1 LIRTCV
7 NRLLRF
13 ALEFGSKRFPD
24 VFSGLS
30 EWISKLYFPW
40 KVDVFPRAYRGKFP
54 FPVPGNNQKGGGNL
68 MSNIFSTD
76 FAGRNFS
83 LKTNY
88 VAAQADGSMLVYYGD
103 TVVLVTVVSLKSVRE
118 GVDFL
123 PLTVDYQE
131 KTFAAGKIPGGFFK
145 REGRNNERE
154 VLTSRIIDRA
164 IRPLFPKGYYSETQ
178 VVATVLSVDKE
189 NDSDVAAMIGAS
201 AALEISDVPFKGPIA
216 GVRIGRINGAL
227 VANASPEQMQ
237 ESELNL
243 FLVGRKVTSGKEG
256 RPYDVELVMME
267 GEAKEVAE
275 DVIVD
280 AIKFGLESVRPVID
294 LQDQVRAAIGKA
306 KRSVEEEAADEELI
320 ERVRAEALP
329 GLKEGYSLPRK
340 LERYSKL
347 GDVRAAV
354 IKTIGDGDA
363 AISKKVAAIIE
374 NIESR
379 ILRDM
384 IIQEKKRIDG
394 RSSTDIRAISSE
406 VGVLPRAH
414 GSALFNRGETQAL
427 AVLTL
432 GTSSDEQRMDYIAG
446 EERRSFLLHY
456 NFPPYS
462 VGEAKSLRSPGRR
475 EIGHGALARKALVP
489 ILPSPETFPY
499 TIRIVSE
506 ILSSNGSSSM
516 ATVCGGIMC
525 LMDGG
530 VPVKDIVAGIAM
542 GLLKEG
548 DEVVI
553 LSDILGDEDHA
564 GDMDFKVCGTEKGV
578 TAMQMDIKIDGLTE
592 DILRK
597 ALAQAREGRMHII
610 GKIRETMS
618 APRSDISLYAPRITT
633 VKVKEDQVR
642 TVIGSGGKNIRQI
655 ISETG
660 VTIDVEDDG
669 TVTIASADAEAAARA
684 VAMVKWLTEEAEV
697 GKIYRGTV
705 KKIVDF
711 GAFVEI
717 LPGTEGLLHIS
728 QIAKERIAK
737 VTDVLREGD
746 EVMVKVLEVDKSGK
760 IRLSRKEALGTES
773 T

>member
-1 LIRTCV
+1 
-7 NRLLRF
+7 
-13 ALEFGSKRFPD
+13 
-24 VFSGLS
+24 
-30 EWISKLYFPW
+30 
-40 KVDVFPRAYRGKFP
+40 
-54 FPVPGNNQKGGGNL
+54 
-68 MSNIFSTD
+68 MSNAFSAD
-76 FAGRNFS
+76 FAGRSFTI
-83 LKTNY
+83 KTNY
-88 VAAQADGSMLVYYGD
+88 VAAQADGSAMVYYGD
-103 TVVLVTVVSLKSVRE
+103 TVVLVTAVSLKSIRE

-131 KTFAAGKIPGGFFK
+131 MTFAAGKFPGGFFK
-145 REGRNNERE
+145 REGRANERE
-154 VLTSRIIDRA
+154 ILTSRIIDRA

-178 VVATVLSVDKE
+178 LVATVLSVDKE
-189 NDSDVAAMIGAS
+189 NDSDVAAMIAAS
-201 AALEISDVPFKGPIA
+201 AALEISDIPFKGPIA
-216 GVRIGRINGAL
+216 GVRVGRINGEL
-227 VANASPEQMQ
+227 VANAS
-237 ESELNL
+237 SERMKDSEMSL
-243 FLVGRKVTSGKEG
+243 FLVGRKVTPGKSG

-275 DVIVD
+275 DIIVD
-280 AIKFGLESVRPVID
+280 AIKFGLEAIRPIID

-306 KRSVEEEAADEELI
+306 KRSVAEEAPDEELI
-320 ERVRAEALP
+320 TRVRTEALP
-329 GLKEGYSLPRK
+329 GLKEGYGMPRK

-347 GDVRAAV
+347 GEVRESV
-354 IKTIGDGDA
+354 IKSIGGEDA
-363 AISKKVAAIIE
+363 ALRKKVAAIIE
-374 NIESR
+374 HLESR

-384 IIQEKKRIDG
+384 IVQEKKRIDG
-394 RSSTDIRAISSE
+394 RSSTDIRPISSE

-414 GSALFNRGETQAL
+414 GSAIFNRGETQAL
-427 AVLTL
+427 TALTL
-432 GTSSDEQRMDYIAG
+432 GTSSDEQRMDYVAG
-446 EERRSFLLHY
+446 EELRSFLLHY

-489 ILPSPETFPY
+489 VLPSSEQFPY

-516 ATVCGGIMC
+516 ATVCGGMLC
-525 LMDGG
+525 MMDGG

-548 DEVVI
+548 DEIVV

-592 DILRK
+592 DILRQ
-597 ALAQAREGRMHII
+597 ALAQAKAGRIHII
-610 GKIRETMS
+610 GKIRETMT

-684 VAMVKWLTEEAEV
+684 VAMVKWLTEEAEI

-737 VTDVLREGD
+737 VTDVLQEGD
-746 EVMVKVLEVDKSGK
+746 EVAVKVLEIDKSGK
-760 IRLSRKEALGTES
+760 IRLSRKEALNAEVK
-773 T
+773 

>member
-1 LIRTCV
+1 
-7 NRLLRF
+7 LRF
-13 ALEFGSKRFPD
+13 ALEF
-24 VFSGLS
+24 
-30 EWISKLYFPW
+30 
-40 KVDVFPRAYRGKFP
+40 
-54 FPVPGNNQKGGGNL
+54 PVSSNNKEDGGNL
-68 MSNIFSTD
+68 MSNTFSTD

-88 VAAQADGSMLVYYGD
+88 VAAQADGSILVYYGD
-103 TVVLVTVVSLKSVRE
+103 TVVLVTAVSLKTARE

-131 KTFAAGKIPGGFFK
+131 MTFAAGKIPGGFFK
-145 REGRNNERE
+145 REGRLNERE
-154 VLTSRIIDRA
+154 ILISRIIDRA
-164 IRPLFPKGYYSETQ
+164 LRPLFPKGYFFETQ
-178 VVATVLSVDKE
+178 LVATVLSVDKE
-189 NDSDVAAMIGAS
+189 NDPDVAAMIAAS
-201 AALEISDVPFKGPIA
+201 AALEISDIPFKGPIA
-216 GVRIGRINGAL
+216 CVRLGRINGEF
-227 VANASPEQMQ
+227 VCNASPEKMK
-237 ESELNL
+237 ESE
-243 FLVGRKVTSGKEG
+243 FSIFMVGRKVTPSKSGK
-256 RPYDVELVMME
+256 PYDVELVMME

-275 DVIVD
+275 NIIID
-280 AIKFGLESVRPVID
+280 AIKFGLEAVRPAID
-294 LQDQVRAAIGKA
+294 LQDKMRAEIGKQ
-306 KRSVEEEAADEELI
+306 KRPVEEVLPDKDLIARVSSEAMA
-320 ERVRAEALP
+320 
-329 GLKEGYSLPRK
+329 GLKEGYSISRK

-347 GDVRAAV
+347 GSVRQAV
-354 IKTIGDGDA
+354 IKSIGGDDA
-363 AISKKVAAIIE
+363 NLRKKVAAIIE
-374 NIESR
+374 EIEQR

-394 RSSTDIRAISSE
+394 RSSTDIRPISSE

-427 AVLTL
+427 ASLTL
-432 GTSSDEQRMDYIAG
+432 GTSSDEQRMDYIVG

-489 ILPSPETFPY
+489 VLPSPEEFPY
-499 TIRIVSE
+499 TIRIVSD

-516 ATVCGGIMC
+516 ATVCGGILS
-525 LMDGG
+525 LMDAG
-530 VPVKDIVAGIAM
+530 VPVKNIVAGIAM

-548 DEVVI
+548 DNVVI

-564 GDMDFKVCGTEKGV
+564 GDMDFKVCGTEKGI

-597 ALAQAREGRMHII
+597 ALAQARDGRIHII
-610 GKIRETMS
+610 GKIRETLA

-660 VTIDVEDDG
+660 VTINVEDDG
-669 TVTIASADAEAAARA
+669 TVTIASSDAEAAARA

-705 KKIVDF
+705 KKILDF

-717 LPGTEGLLHIS
+717 LPGTDGLLHIS
-728 QIAKERIAK
+728 QISKERVEK
-737 VTDVLREGD
+737 VTDVLHEGD
-746 EVMVKVLEVDKSGK
+746 EVMVKVLEVDKQGK
-760 IRLSRKEALGTES
+760 IRLSRKDALGAEVK
-773 T
+773 

>member
-1 LIRTCV
+1 MS
-7 NRLLRF
+7 N
-13 ALEFGSKRFPD
+13 
-24 VFSGLS
+24 VFS
-30 EWISKLYFPW
+30 
-40 KVDVFPRAYRGKFP
+40 A
-54 FPVPGNNQKGGGNL
+54 
-68 MSNIFSTD
+68 D
-76 FAGRNFS
+76 FAGRNIS
-83 LKTNY
+83 LKTDY
-88 VAAQADGSMLVYYGD
+88 VAGQADGSILVYYGD
-103 TVVLVTVVSLKSVRE
+103 TVVLVTAVSLKGARE

-145 REGRNNERE
+145 REGRPNERE
-154 VLTSRIIDRA
+154 ILTSRIIDRS

-178 VVATVLSVDKE
+178 VVASVLSVDKE
-189 NDSDVAAMIGAS
+189 NDSDVAAMLGAS
-201 AALEISDVPFKGPIA
+201 AALEISNIPFKGPIA
-216 GVRIGRINGAL
+216 GARIGRISGEF
-227 VANASPEQMQ
+227 VCNASAEKMQ
-237 ESELNL
+237 ESELNI
-243 FLVGRKVTSGKEG
+243 FLVGRKVTPSKSG
-256 RPYDVELVMME
+256 RSYDVDLVMME
-267 GEAKEVAE
+267 GEAKEIAE

-280 AIKFGLESVRPVID
+280 AIKFGLEAIRPAID
-294 LQDQVRAAIGKA
+294 LQDQMRKAVGKEKRPVENVVSDNALTAKVSAA
-306 KRSVEEEAADEELI
+306 
-320 ERVRAEALP
+320 ALA
-329 GLKEGYSLPRK
+329 GLQEGYSMPRK

-347 GDVRAAV
+347 GEVRDKA
-354 IKTIGDGDA
+354 IKEIGGVDA
-363 AISKKVAAIIE
+363 LLCKKVAGIVE
-374 NIESR
+374 ELER
-379 ILRDM
+379 HILRNM
-384 IIQEKKRIDG
+384 IIKNKKRIDG
-394 RSSTDIRAISSE
+394 RSSTDIRSISSE
-406 VGVLPRAH
+406 VGVLPRVH

-427 AVLTL
+427 VALTL
-432 GTSSDEQRMDYIAG
+432 GTSSDEQRMDYIGG
-446 EERRSFLLHY
+446 EEMRSFLLHY

-462 VGEAKSLRSPGRR
+462 VGEAKPQRSPGRR

-489 ILPSPETFPY
+489 VLPSADIFPY

-516 ATVCGGIMC
+516 ATVCGGILS
-525 LMDGG
+525 LMDAG

-548 DEVVI
+548 DDVVI

-597 ALAQAREGRMHII
+597 ALEQARAGRVFII
-610 GKIRETMS
+610 GKLRETL
-618 APRSDISLYAPRITT
+618 AKPRPDISLYAPRITT
-633 VKVKEDQVR
+633 VKVKADQVR
-642 TVIGSGGKNIRQI
+642 AVIGSGGKNIRQI

-669 TVTIASADAEAAARA
+669 TVTIASSDAEAAARA

-728 QIAKERIAK
+728 QIAKERINK
-737 VTDVLREGD
+737 VTDVLKEGD
-746 EVMVKVLEVDKSGK
+746 EVMVKVLEVDKQGK
-760 IRLSRKEALGTES
+760 IRLSRKEALGAEVQ
-773 T
+773 

>member
-1 LIRTCV
+1 
-7 NRLLRF
+7 
-13 ALEFGSKRFPD
+13 
-24 VFSGLS
+24 
-30 EWISKLYFPW
+30 
-40 KVDVFPRAYRGKFP
+40 
-54 FPVPGNNQKGGGNL
+54 

-83 LKTNY
+83 MKTNY
-88 VAAQADGSMLVYYGD
+88 VAAQADGSILVYYGD
-103 TVVLVTVVSLKSVRE
+103 TVVLVTAVSLKSARE

-131 KTFAAGKIPGGFFK
+131 MTFAAGKIPGGFFK
-145 REGRNNERE
+145 REGRLNERE
-154 VLTSRIIDRA
+154 ILISRIIDRA
-164 IRPLFPKGYYSETQ
+164 LRPLFPKGYFFETQ
-178 VVATVLSVDKE
+178 LVATVLSVDKE
-189 NDSDVAAMIGAS
+189 NDPDVAAMIAAS
-201 AALEISDVPFKGPIA
+201 AALGISDIPFKGPIA
-216 GVRIGRINGAL
+216 CVRLGRINGEF
-227 VANASPEQMQ
+227 VCNASPEKMQ
-237 ESELNL
+237 ESE
-243 FLVGRKVTSGKEG
+243 FSIFMVGRKVTPSKFGK
-256 RPYDVELVMME
+256 PYDVELVMME

-275 DVIVD
+275 DIIVA

-294 LQDQVRAAIGKA
+294 LQDKMRAEVGKE
-306 KRSVEEEAADEELI
+306 KRPVEEVVPDNELI
-320 ERVRAEALP
+320 ARVSAAAMA

-347 GDVRAAV
+347 GSVRQAV
-354 IKTIGDGDA
+354 VKSIGGDDA
-363 AISKKVAAIIE
+363 NLRKKVAAIIE
-374 NIESR
+374 EIEQR

-394 RSSTDIRAISSE
+394 RSSTDIRPISSE

-427 AVLTL
+427 VALTL
-432 GTSSDEQRMDYIAG
+432 GTSSDEQRMDYIVG

-489 ILPSPETFPY
+489 VLPSAEEFPY

-516 ATVCGGIMC
+516 ATVCGGTLS
-525 LMDGG
+525 LMDAG

-548 DEVVI
+548 DNVVI

-564 GDMDFKVCGTEKGV
+564 GDMDFKVCGTEKGI

-597 ALAQAREGRMHII
+597 ALAQARDGRIHII
-610 GKIRETMS
+610 GKLRETLA
-618 APRSDISLYAPRITT
+618 APRADISLYAPRITT

-660 VTIDVEDDG
+660 VTINVEDDG
-669 TVTIASADAEAAARA
+669 TVTIASSDSAAAARA

-705 KKIVDF
+705 KKILDF

-717 LPGTEGLLHIS
+717 LPGTDGLLHIS
-728 QIAKERIAK
+728 QISKERIEK
-737 VTDVLREGD
+737 VTDVLHEGD
-746 EVMVKVLEVDKSGK
+746 EVMVKVLEVDRQGK
-760 IRLSRKEALGTES
+760 IRLSRKDALGAEVK
-773 T
+773 